1 MYGLQSERIGTMID
15 EITKDNANR
24 LGNAGDTTGNVL
36 VTLIG
41 AVDALEERVEL
52 AYSTILEQTKYIE
65 NIKQCTC
72 EESKKVSAPVTKT
85 TKRSK

>member
-1 MYGLQSERIGTMID
+1 MID
-15 EITKDNANR
+15 EITKENANR

-41 AVDALEERVEL
+41 AVDALEVQINGLRVYVE
-52 AYSTILEQTKYIE
+52 S
-65 NIKQCTC
+65 IKQCTC
-72 EESKKVSAPVTKT
+72 EEPKKVSTPVTKT